1 MHELAQERISES
13 STASAHRPHSTAP
26 ARAGAVRRVSGPVPP
41 PACADALAACRS
53 AFLTSPP
60 QQDKRARSGTLRL
73 YYTNKQ
79 TEGETNPEAH
89 WRTRNRP
96 RPRKNTAPV
105 PGSPD
110 PSCLPPKTTTD
121 PAAQMTGESAQHR
134 PRIPRRTC
142 RTRKLQGARG
152 TRETPKSPGFP
163 GSPRPPPALPPPEGA
178 LRATIDSHTAPTRPA
193 RKPAPGPPTPR
204 NSAVLTC
211 AETAPGT
218 PEGGTSAS
226 RARAGSRP
234 AQAPVTGHR
243 SAGSLALWH
252 MGRSRHAGRSTP
264 TASWTRIRTS
274 G

>member
-1 MHELAQERISES
+1 MPDLCAALPTHLPYSGRTAQCPQMR
-13 STASAHRPHSTAP
+13 ALRAAFP
-26 ARAGAVRRVSGPVPP
+26 ARSPLL
-41 PACADALAACRS
+41 PALTRSLRAAS

-79 TEGETNPEAH
+79 TEGETNPETH

-152 TRETPKSPGFP
+152 TRETPQSPGFP
-163 GSPRPPPALPPPEGA
+163 GSPGPPPALPPPEGA
-178 LRATIDSHTAPTRPA
+178 LRAPRSTRIPCRPGQPGNRHPARRHPGTAPTSPPRKQPQVRRKAVPQRPM
-193 RKPAPGPPTPR
+193 PG
-204 NSAVLTC
+204 L
-211 AETAPGT
+211 
-218 PEGGTSAS
+218 AS
-226 RARAGSRP
+226 
-234 AQAPVTGHR
+234 
-243 SAGSLALWH
+243 
-252 MGRSRHAGRSTP
+252 GRRR
-264 TASWTRIRTS
+264 RR
-274 G
+274 

>member
-152 TRETPKSPGFP
+152 TRETPQSPGFP
-163 GSPRPPPALPPPEGA
+163 GSPDPLPPFPHP
-178 LRATIDSHTAPTRPA
+178 RARCACHDRLAYRADPASTETGTRPA
-193 RKPAPGPPTPR
+193 DTQEQRRPYLRGNSPRYAGRRYLSLPCPGWLPAGA
-204 NSAVLTC
+204 SA
-211 AETAPGT
+211 GD
-218 PEGGTSAS
+218 GTSQ
-226 RARAGSRP
+226 RR
-234 AQAPVTGHR
+234 
-243 SAGSLALWH
+243 
-252 MGRSRHAGRSTP
+252 
-264 TASWTRIRTS
+264 
-274 G
+274 